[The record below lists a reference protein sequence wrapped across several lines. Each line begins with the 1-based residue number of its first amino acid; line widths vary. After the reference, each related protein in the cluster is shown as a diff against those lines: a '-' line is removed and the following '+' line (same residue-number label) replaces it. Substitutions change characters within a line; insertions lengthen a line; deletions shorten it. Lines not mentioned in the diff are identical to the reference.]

1 MTEAQPSLLQA
12 GAEALKGAQEL
23 QTVLKKALQDP
34 ENPAKAQA
42 VETAL
47 AKLRGK
53 LGSED
58 SPPQATPA
66 GLTFKGPNAVAAH
79 LREEGWKVGKSA
91 IYNHVKEGKL
101 RPRADGLFD
110 ETAVLR
116 YAQKHLKRA
125 DGSGSE
131 NLEALQAK
139 KVRAEITRAEVQAAK
154 MQLQQDILEG
164 KFITRV
170 EHERDLATRA
180 RLLKSDLF
188 AWGRLYVEELV
199 QTVNGDPARAPEA
212 LAFTER
218 HIEDWLNRY
227 ASQGQIQLAAPEAKP

>member
-1 MTEAQPSLLQA
+1 MPESQPSLLQA

-23 QTVLKKALQDP
+23 HGVLKKALLDP

-42 VETAL
+42 VEAAL
-47 AKLRGK
+47 AALRGK
-53 LGSED
+53 LGSQD
-58 SPPQATPA
+58 SPAQTAPA
-66 GLTFKGPNAVAAH
+66 GLTFKSQTAVVAH
-79 LREEGWKVGKSA
+79 LQEEGWKIQKSA
-91 IYNHVKEGKL
+91 LNNHVKDGKL

-125 DGSGSE
+125 DGAGSQS
-131 NLEALQAK
+131 LEALQEK

-164 KFITRV
+164 KFIKRV
-170 EHERDLATRA
+170 DHEHALATRA
-180 RLLKSDLF
+180 RLLKSDLINW
-188 AWGRLYVEELV
+188 ARQYVDELIQAV
-199 QTVNGDPARAPEA
+199 EGDPARAPEA

-227 ASQGQIQLAAPEAKP
+227 ASQGQIQLAASGAKS